1 MANRF
6 PRALN
11 TGFPVRDN
19 TVGGPLGMDDEPLG
33 LAEGSFAPTSRPSG
47 GLSYEADIAP
57 LQKKFFKDVE
67 ASALSG
73 AQKNALVFGMAD
85 NMDKI
90 RSMRQKSE
98 MQEQQMRLRDLQY
111 RSTLASMD
119 DERKKR
125 QTDHKIRNEQ
135 LPQATIELDSFIDD
149 PNLDNNQKKEA
160 IARWGIKNAPLLS
173 KSPGARYAHQ
183 SAQNWVSAND
193 VKKDPSAF
201 ASKVGNLGL
210 DPYSPEVAR
219 MPGATPLGLQLAQQS
234 YKRRTEKAVAA
245 ARTTAATT
253 KATEEAE
260 RTNKRLDTWQDERE
274 WEKPSTMSGELF
286 EDPEGYYYGTEY
298 ERDERKPRTRI
309 GHVNDLTRKSKRDM
323 DAVLALAASGE
334 ETDRKRQIELDWKPG
349 RLTTHEKTVKYG
361 TTHKGTAQIN
371 LADDISKRMRD
382 TRSGAGEGV
391 SSVKLAFMEDEEEE
405 EKNQLEAVMRENEEL
420 RARLAAA
427 GQ

>member
-1 MANRF
+1 MANKF
-6 PRALN
+6 QIGRA
-11 TGFPVRDN
+11 R
-19 TVGGPLGMDDEPLG
+19 LGMDDEPLG
-33 LAEGSFAPTSRPSG
+33 LPEGSFAPTSRPSG

-67 ASALSG
+67 SSTLSG

-119 DERKKR
+119 DERKKK
-125 QTDHKIRNEQ
+125 QTDHKMIHEQ
-135 LPQATIELDSFIDD
+135 LPQATTELDSFIDD

-183 SAQNWVSAND
+183 SAQDWISAND
-193 VKKDPSAF
+193 VKKDPSGF
-201 ASKVGNLGL
+201 AAKVGSLGL

-234 YKRRTEKAVAA
+234 YKRRTEKAEAA
-245 ARTTAATT
+245 AIASSASK
-253 KATEEAE
+253 KATEEAA

-274 WEKPSTMSGELF
+274 YEKYSDDVSELF
-286 EDPEGYYYGTEY
+286 KDPEGYYYNSEEEAT
-298 ERDERKPRTRI
+298 ERKPPTRI
-309 GHVNDLTRKSKRDM
+309 GHVNDLTRQSKRNM
-323 DAVLALAASGE
+323 DAVLALAASGK
-334 ETDRKRQIELDWKPG
+334 ETDLKRQIELDWG
-349 RLTTHEKTVKYG
+349 DRGLTTHEKNVKYG

-371 LADDISKRMRD
+371 LADAISKRMRNV
-382 TRSGAGEGV
+382 RSGAGRGV
-391 SSVKLAFMEDEEEE
+391 SSVTLAFMEDEEEE

-420 RARLAAA
+420 RAQLAARP
-427 GQ
+427 